1 MKLKQPEM
9 KASYVDLIVQ
19 KPFEVDQVL
28 NLVQEGM
35 ILRDRFKAA

>member
-1 MKLKQPEM
+1 MKD
-9 KASYVDLIVQ
+9 SYVDLIVH

-35 ILRDRFKAA
+35 ILRERFKTI